1 MKIANTTLHK
11 EACFLDATEEIDV
24 LKDRNSVD
32 LFDQNGYHLT
42 KAEQAFSVRNGYEP
56 VERRHEDCMR
66 YDWILWD
73 KKDKAHINHS
83 DIFER
88 KGFSDQALEQLHAVA
103 ESSNPMLYKLI
114 KMKPKWGI
122 DISIDYVSAK
132 LTLEA
137 ATRALGKKGRM
148 VTLGGAG
155 EEFNLDAKHLLAN
168 EIDVLGSRYVTPLEI
183 IETYNLM
190 ARGEIWPIVSETR
203 PLEEAEIIHD
213 MVEKGDITGRAAL
226 IIN

>member
-11 EACFLDATEEIDV
+11 EACFLDATEEIDI

-42 KAEQAFSVRNGYEP
+42 KAEQAFLVRNGYEP

-114 KMKPKWGI
+114 KMKPKWGL
-122 DISIDYVSAK
+122 DISIDYVSPDAVF
-132 LTLEA
+132 EVFHYEWDA
-137 ATRALGKKGRM
+137 FEYDAVMEKKQEIEQFVIHKDWDDIAQVLWNRRN
-148 VTLGGAG
+148 
-155 EEFNLDAKHLLAN
+155 EWYYLDFFEQTQWRTDFFGLSPEKFKN
-168 EIDVLGSRYVTPLEI
+168 V
-183 IETYNLM
+183 
-190 ARGEIWPIVSETR
+190 IWK
-203 PLEEAEIIHD
+203 D
-213 MVEKGDITGRAAL
+213 
-226 IIN
+226 